1 MAISKLIFNGV
12 TQMDL
17 TSDTVTASVLNSGYT
32 AHDAAGEAITG
43 TGGGGGGSWSWMGKN
58 PTLVHTFTPETVY
71 FKDTSIAT
79 WTWST
84 SSTTLIASQSLA
96 TVTGDDTHDYLQVYK
111 LYVHYDYGNWAPMAA
126 IKDFAF
132 VAVASN
138 VRYATNAANAQ
149 AETRNALAA
158 ESAKYDYRAYYYNGS
173 GTFTYSAPSY
183 GVYTTSLSA
192 ASISNAATA
201 TPGITCKTPV
211 IYLRGNTNYFSE
223 TALQNLNMNNS
234 YYKTSCELW
243 SVDSGTCLV
252 GNIYADTIHTLNSGL

>member
-43 TGGGGGGSWSWMGKN
+43 TGGGGGGSWSWMGQN

-84 SSTTLIASQSLA
+84 TATTLIASQSLT
-96 TVTGDDTHDYLQVYK
+96 TVTGDDTHDYIQVYK
-111 LYVHYDYGNWAPMAA
+111 LYVHYDYGNWAPIAA

-132 VAVASN
+132 VAVAPN
-138 VRYATNAANAQ
+138 ARYASDYVNAQ
-149 AETRNALAA
+149 AETRNTLAA
-158 ESAKYDYRAYYYNGS
+158 QAANYDYRAYYYNVS
-173 GTFTYSAPSY
+173 GTLTYTSPSY
-183 GVYTTSLSA
+183 GVYATYLSA
-192 ASISNAATA
+192 ATVSSAGSA
-201 TPGITCKTPV
+201 TPGITCKTPA
-211 IYLRGNTNYFSE
+211 ISLRGQSSYFSE
-223 TALQNLNMNNS
+223 TAFQNLNMNNS

-243 SVDSGTCLV
+243 SVDSGTCLA
-252 GNIYADTIHTLNSGL
+252 GNIYSDVIHTLNSGL